1 MYRTVW
7 LILLLTIPLGVQAN
21 ETLTL
26 NQILDLFDEATL
38 QIEKGL
44 EKLEKGLVTVEAGL
58 EKSEKG
64 LEKSEKA
71 QANSDAHV
79 QRLETTLLAQAVDLE
94 AAQTERTVMGIGLI
108 AISAVAVV
116 ATVIAIVK

>member
-44 EKLEKGLVTVEAGL
+44 EKVEKGLVTVEAGL